1 MDIVLAKTSNN
12 FYPCLVVCWN
22 SSTVTLDRFF
32 LMLQYA
38 SNITLTTVLMC
49 TSILLIFTLQKT
61 HLNNTIIPDLYTL
74 LVFILLCILCV
85 LGSYVKLRIF
95 SLSSSLLSNL
105 WYMWYN
111 YYLDSTLLLHFTA
124 ALIELYY
131 QSVVLTHRL

>member
-1 MDIVLAKTSNN
+1 MDIILAKTCNN
-12 FYPCLVVCWN
+12 IYPCLVVCWN
-22 SSTVTLDRFF
+22 SSTVTLDRLF

-74 LVFILLCILCV
+74 LVFILLCIFCV
-85 LGSYVKLRIF
+85 LVSYVKLRIF

-124 ALIELYY
+124 PLIELYY